1 MERHGLLF
9 ALLAAFL
16 WGLAPVFEKLGLI
29 RISPLAGIAIRNIAI
44 TIILLI
50 IVFLTNV
57 GKELLHVDLKSV
69 VFVVI
74 GGIIA
79 GLLGMWS
86 YFEALK
92 HWEASRVVPIA
103 GAYPLLAFIFSILF
117 LGENLTLQKGIGVIL
132 IVSGVFLLG

>member
-9 ALLAAFL
+9 ALFAAFL

-29 RISPLAGIAIRNIAI
+29 RISPLVGLTIRNIAI
-44 TIILLI
+44 TIIVLI
-50 IVFLTNV
+50 IALFTNV
-57 GKELLHVDLKSV
+57 GKEIVHADFKSV
-69 VFVVI
+69 LFVVI

-103 GAYPLLAFIFSILF
+103 GAYPLFAFILSMVF

-132 IVSGVFLLG
+132 IVSGVVLLG

>member
-1 MERHGLLF
+1 MERHGVLL
-9 ALLAAFL
+9 ALLTAFL
-16 WGLAPVFEKLGLI
+16 WGSAPVFEKLGLI
-29 RISPLAGIAIRNIAI
+29 RISPLAGITIRSIAI

-50 IVFLTNV
+50 IVLLTNV
-57 GKELLHVDLKSV
+57 GEEIAHVDFKSV

-92 HWEASRVVPIA
+92 HWEASIVVPIA
-103 GAYPLLAFIFSILF
+103 GAYPLFAFIFSIIF
-117 LGENLTLQKGIGVIL
+117 LGENLTLQKGIGVVL
-132 IVSGVFLLG
+132 IASGVVLLG

>member
-16 WGLAPVFEKLGLI
+16 WGMAPVFEKLGLI
-29 RISPLAGIAIRNIAI
+29 RISPLAGLTIRNIAI
-44 TIILLI
+44 TIAVLI
-50 IVFLTNV
+50 IALFTNA
-57 GKELLHVDLKSV
+57 GKEITHADFKTVAY
-69 VFVVI
+69 VVI

-92 HWEASRVVPIA
+92 HCEASRVAPIV
-103 GAYPLLAFIFSILF
+103 GTYPLFAFIFAMIF
-117 LGENLTLQKGIGVIL
+117 LGETLTLQKGIGVLL
-132 IVSGVFLLG
+132 IVGGVFLLG

>member
-9 ALLAAFL
+9 ALFAAFL

-29 RISPLAGIAIRNIAI
+29 RISPLVGLTIRNIAI
-44 TIILLI
+44 TIIVLI
-50 IVFLTNV
+50 IALFTNV
-57 GKELLHVDLKSV
+57 GKEIVHADFKSV
-69 VFVVI
+69 LFVVI

-79 GLLGMWS
+79 GLLGIWS
-86 YFEALK
+86 YLEALK

-103 GAYPLLAFIFSILF
+103 GAYPLFAFILSMVF

-132 IVSGVFLLG
+132 IVSGIVLLG

>member
-1 MERHGLLF
+1 MGKHGLLF

-29 RISPLAGIAIRNIAI
+29 KISPLAGLTIRNIAI
-44 TIILLI
+44 TIIVLI
-50 IVFLTNV
+50 IALFTNV
-57 GKELLHVDLKSV
+57 GKEIVSADFKTV
-69 VFVVI
+69 AFVVI

-103 GAYPLLAFIFSILF
+103 GIYPLFAFLFSMLL

-132 IVSGVFLLG
+132 IVGGVMLLG

>member
-1 MERHGLLF
+1 MERHGFLF

-16 WGLAPVFEKLGLI
+16 WGIAPVFEKLGLI
-29 RISPLAGIAIRNIAI
+29 RISPLAGITIRNISI

-50 IVFLTNV
+50 IVFLTNSA
-57 GKELLHVDLKSV
+57 KELVHVDLKTV

-74 GGIIA
+74 GGILA

-92 HWEASRVVPIA
+92 YWEASRVVSIA
-103 GAYPLLAFIFSILF
+103 GAYPLIAFIFSMIF
-117 LGENLTLQKGIGVIL
+117 LGETLTLQKGIGVIL
-132 IVSGVFLLG
+132 IVSGIVLLG

>member
-9 ALLAAFL
+9 ALVAAFL
-16 WGLAPVFEKLGLI
+16 WGSAPVFEKLGLI
-29 RISPLAGIAIRNIAI
+29 KMSPLVGLTIRNIAI
-44 TIILLI
+44 TIIVLI
-50 IVFLTNV
+50 IALFTNV
-57 GKELLHVDLKSV
+57 GKEIVHADFKSV

-79 GLLGMWS
+79 GLFGMWS

-103 GAYPLLAFIFSILF
+103 GAYPLFAFILSMVF

-132 IVSGVFLLG
+132 IVSGVVLLG

>member
-9 ALLAAFL
+9 ALLTAFL
-16 WGLAPVFEKLGLI
+16 WGSAPVFEKLGLI
-29 RISPLAGIAIRNIAI
+29 RISPLAGITIRSIAI

-50 IVFLTNV
+50 IVLLTNV
-57 GKELLHVDLKSV
+57 GEEIAHVDFKSV

-92 HWEASRVVPIA
+92 HWEASIVVPIA
-103 GAYPLLAFIFSILF
+103 GAYPLFAFIFSIIF
-117 LGENLTLQKGIGVIL
+117 LGENLTLPKGIGVIL
-132 IVSGVFLLG
+132 IASGVVLLG